1 MQKLKTPTGRAQSHG
16 VATRAGTIMAADL
29 APKAVMNSVT
39 GAAHR
44 HPKATIVIAT
54 TIADQSGVIARHATM
69 MRRTRM
75 TVATGHG
82 APRQT
87 PSIAAVERINIVDHA
102 HIVIEAGIEV
112 GTEVGIEVVTEAA
125 SIVDV
130 TVPGLTLHP
139 QSLITKMTNSAR
151 AAARATSQNTATG
164 LETGIDGIGEI
175 ATTRTT
181 STVPVTGKRRSA
193 AAVNEM
199 TRIVTTM
206 MTSIVLRVTVERT
219 ATATASMRET
229 QHHEQLLHP

>member
-16 VATRAGTIMAADL
+16 VATRAGTIMAVDL

-69 MRRTRM
+69 MQRTRT

-87 PSIAAVERINIVDHA
+87 PSIAAVERINIVNHA
-102 HIVIEAGIEV
+102 HTVIEAGIEAGTEV
-112 GTEVGIEVVTEAA
+112 GIEVGIEVVTEAA
-125 SIVDV
+125 SIVGV

-151 AAARATSQNTATG
+151 AAARATS
-164 LETGIDGIGEI
+164 
-175 ATTRTT
+175 
-181 STVPVTGKRRSA
+181 
-193 AAVNEM
+193 
-199 TRIVTTM
+199 
-206 MTSIVLRVTVERT
+206 
-219 ATATASMRET
+219 
-229 QHHEQLLHP
+229 